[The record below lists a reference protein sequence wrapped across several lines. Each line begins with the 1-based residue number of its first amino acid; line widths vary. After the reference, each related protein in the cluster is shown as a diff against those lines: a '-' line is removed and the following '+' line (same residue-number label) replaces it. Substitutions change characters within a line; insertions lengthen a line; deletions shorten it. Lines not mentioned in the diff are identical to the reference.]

1 MENKKIVVAT
11 NNKGKLIEIKK
22 ILNDYEILSLNDLG
36 LKIDVNEDGNS
47 FKENA
52 IKKAKEV
59 FKVTNIP
66 CISDDSGLCI
76 DVLDGWPGIK
86 TARFLGDEASDKDR
100 NDYILNKM
108 IDKISDERT
117 AKFVCDIAYVDDKNV
132 IVTEGI
138 IKGKIA
144 KEERGNN
151 GFGFDSIFELDN
163 KKTLSELTNEE
174 KNALSSRKIALEK
187 LKIELQ
193 KIKIWKKYLTSL
205 KK

>member
-86 TARFLGDEASDKDR
+86 TARFLGDDASDKDR

-132 IVTEGI
+132 IVTEGV

-193 KIKIWKKYLTSL
+193 KIKN
-205 KK
+205 

>member
-1 MENKKIVVAT
+1 MENKKIIVAT

-22 ILNDYEILSLNDLG
+22 ILSDYEIFSLNDLG
-36 LKIDVNEDGNS
+36 LKIDIEEDGNS

-59 FKVTNIP
+59 FKITNIP

-86 TARFLGDEASDKDR
+86 TARFLGDDASDKDR

-108 IDKISDERT
+108 IDKIGDERT
-117 AKFVCDIAYVDDKNV
+117 AKFVCDIAYVDNKNV
-132 IVTEGI
+132 IITEGI

-144 KEERGNN
+144 KKERGNN

-187 LKIELQ
+187 LKFELQ
-193 KIKIWKKYLTSL
+193 KIKI
-205 KK
+205 

>member
-47 FKENA
+47 FKENS

-86 TARFLGDEASDKDR
+86 TARFLGDDASDKDR

-193 KIKIWKKYLTSL
+193 KIKI
-205 KK
+205 

>member
-52 IKKAKEV
+52 IKKAKEI

-193 KIKIWKKYLTSL
+193 KIKI
-205 KK
+205 

>member
-47 FKENA
+47 FKENS

-132 IVTEGI
+132 IITEGI

-151 GFGFDSIFELDN
+151 GFGFDSIFELEN

-174 KNALSSRKIALEK
+174 KNAISSRKIALEK

-193 KIKIWKKYLTSL
+193 KIKN
-205 KK
+205 

>member
-193 KIKIWKKYLTSL
+193 KIKI
-205 KK
+205 